1 MSGRDENNATTPK
14 QLTSL
19 STETLEDM
27 LRWYTLAEDNVSEN
41 SISEIINELKSREE
55 GDVEPDFAQAMN
67 DFFEIY
73 ANEDIEYGNGQS
85 SKEAE
90 VVSNFQNT
98 RPMRRRVGKIT
109 AVLAAIVAIVITT
122 SLVAYAAGYDI
133 FKAVA
138 TWTQEIF
145 AFTSESSE
153 QLDSPLLQS
162 TVPEQLEDFRQLLI
176 DNGITESVLPSYLP
190 EGLETTDMT
199 TSSNETYSSYS
210 CALSSQTDFVV
221 IYVVEYNDGAT
232 YLSEY
237 QLENAD
243 VEEIIKGNIH
253 YYCFSNSDTYTVAWI
268 NCNVECYISGIGL
281 HDDAM
286 KIIDSFEV

>member
-1 MSGRDENNATTPK
+1 MSGRDENNTTTPK

-27 LRWYTLAEDNVSEN
+27 LRWYTLTEDDVSDN

-55 GDVEPDFAQAMN
+55 GDVEPDVAQAMN

-73 ANEDIEYGNGQS
+73 ANKGTEYTDGQS
-85 SKEAE
+85 AKEAE
-90 VVSNFQNT
+90 VARDLQYT

-109 AVLAAIVAIVITT
+109 SVLAAIVAIVITS

-133 FKAVA
+133 LKAVA

-162 TVPEQLEDFRQLLI
+162 TVPEQLVEFKQLLI

-210 CALSSQTDFVV
+210 CALSSQADFVV
-221 IYVVEYNDGAT
+221 IYVVEYNDGST

-237 QLENAD
+237 QLENSNVD
-243 VEEIIKGNIH
+243 EIIIGNIH
-253 YYCFSNSDTYTVAWI
+253 YYCFSNSDTYTIAWI
-268 NCNVECYISGIGL
+268 NGNVECYISGIGL
-281 HDDAM
+281 HDDAI
-286 KIIDSFEV
+286 KIIESFEV

>member
-1 MSGRDENNATTPK
+1 MSGRDENNTTTPK
-14 QLTSL
+14 PLTSL

-27 LRWYTLAEDNVSEN
+27 LRWYTLAEEDASEN

-55 GDVEPDFAQAMN
+55 GDVEPDVAQAMN

-73 ANEDIEYGNGQS
+73 ANENVEYSYGQS
-85 SKEAE
+85 NKEVG
-90 VVSNFQNT
+90 VVSSPQNT
-98 RPMRRRVGKIT
+98 RPMRRRVGKVT
-109 AVLAAIVAIVITT
+109 AVIAAIVAIFITT

-133 FKAVA
+133 LKAVA
-138 TWTQEIF
+138 TWTHEIF
-145 AFTSESSE
+145 AFTAESSE
-153 QLDSPLLQS
+153 QPDNPLLQS
-162 TVPEQLEDFRQLLI
+162 TVPEQLEGFKQLLI

-199 TSSNETYSSYS
+199 TSSNGTYSSYS

-221 IYVVEYNDGAT
+221 IYVVEYNDGST
-232 YLSEY
+232 FLSEF

-268 NCNVECYISGIGL
+268 NCNVECYISGIGS
-281 HDDAM
+281 HDDAI